1 MIIAVLSGF
10 IASILSIPSQKYF
23 KDNAKYFLSLFPLVI
38 SIYLFS
44 FLPGIANGQTFEF
57 NYIWFPELGVNLSFY
72 LDGLSITF
80 ALMISVIGFFVIMY
94 GGDYLKGD
102 VDIVKFYF
110 FILAFMGSM
119 LGVVLSS
126 NLLCL
131 FIFWELTS
139 ITSYFLIGYK
149 NKYQKARDAAL
160 QALLVTGLGGL
171 ALLAGVILMSK
182 VTGSFNIAEIL
193 SSSELLQ
200 ENGYASLIMIFFLI
214 AAFTKSAQF
223 PFYFW
228 LPNAME
234 APTPV
239 SAYLHSA
246 TMVKA
251 GVYLVARMNE
261 TFSVINYWSEILIIF
276 GGITMVLGAFFSFGK
291 DDLKQIL
298 AFTTVSSL
306 GTLVFLVGVGNE
318 YALKAFAVF
327 LIVHSLYKGTL
338 FLVAGAI
345 DHSTGT
351 RSVSSLSGLRKKMPV
366 TFYAGLFAAL
376 SSIGLIPFI
385 GFVAKEYMYDAGL
398 SSSFYP
404 EVLITALIVTNVIV
418 AASGIL
424 AGIKPFLGKVN
435 DVTAKAHEASFGILL
450 GPVLM
455 ATACLLF
462 GLLIPVLSNTLL
474 EATAAS
480 INSLI
485 SIQPFKL
492 WAGFNFVFVL
502 SLLTIVAGIILYYY
516 RNIWLGISSKLGMF
530 GKISPV
536 RVYEITLK
544 SVLSFATFQTR
555 KLQNGYLRVYLIVI
569 ILTATGLVGVGL
581 FRELALVKNVVFDD
595 VQLYE
600 ILICLLVIISA
611 VVCIRAKS
619 MLYTVV
625 TLGVIGYAVAGIFL
639 MYGAPDLAMTQFAI
653 ETLTVIL
660 FVLVLY
666 KLPEY
671 IPATNNLVRLRDLAI
686 SVSFGVLITLIV
698 IVLTEKDLTSNLS
711 EYYSTYSYLLAKGKN
726 VVNVILVDFR
736 SIDTL
741 GEITVLVIAALGVYA
756 LLRLS
761 INDKTER

>member
-1 MIIAVLSGF
+1 MILAVLSGF
-10 IASILSIPSQKYF
+10 IASILSIPAQKYF
-23 KDNAKYFLSLFPLVI
+23 RNYSKYFLSLFPLFI

-44 FLPGIANGQTFEF
+44 FIPGIADGKTFEF
-57 NYIWFPELGVNLSFY
+57 NYIWFPELGINLSFY
-72 LDGLSITF
+72 LDGLSLIF
-80 ALMISVIGFFVIMY
+80 ALMISVIGFFVILY
-94 GGDYLKGD
+94 GGDYLEGD
-102 VDIVKFYF
+102 VNIVKFYF
-110 FILAFMGSM
+110 FIFAFMGSM
-119 LGVVLSS
+119 LGLVLSM
-126 NLLCL
+126 NLICM

-160 QALLVTGLGGL
+160 QALIITGLGGL
-171 ALLAGVILMSK
+171 ALLAGVILLSK
-182 VTGSFNIAEIL
+182 VTGSFNYIEVL
-193 SSSELLQ
+193 SITDLLRD
-200 ENGYASLIMIFFLI
+200 NGYATLIMIFFLI

-261 TFSVINYWSEILIIF
+261 VFSVVNYWSEILMIF
-276 GGITMVLGAFFSFGK
+276 GGLTMVLGAFYSFGK

-298 AFTTVSSL
+298 AYTTVSSL
-306 GTLVFLVGVGNE
+306 GTLIFLVGVGNE
-318 YALKAFAVF
+318 YAMKAFVVF

-345 DHSTGT
+345 DQSTGT
-351 RSVSSLSGLRKKMPV
+351 RSVSKLSGLRKKMPV
-366 TFYAGLFAAL
+366 TFYAALFAAL
-376 SSIGLIPFI
+376 SSAGLIPFI
-385 GFVAKEYMYDAGL
+385 GFVAKEYMYDSVL
-398 SSSFYP
+398 KSSFYP
-404 EVLITALIVTNVIV
+404 EILISVLVISNIIIV
-418 AASGIL
+418 AAGIL
-424 AGIKPFLGKVN
+424 AGIKPFIGKETE
-435 DVTAKAHEASFGILL
+435 VTSKAHEASFGLLL

-462 GLLIPVLSNTLL
+462 GFLTPVLSDNIL
-474 EATAAS
+474 EAAASS
-480 INSLI
+480 INSSFTI
-485 SIQPFKL
+485 EPFKL
-492 WAGFNFVFVL
+492 WAGFNFVFAL
-502 SLLTIVAGIILYYY
+502 SLFTIAAGVFLFYF
-516 RNIWLGISSKLGMF
+516 RNSWISISSKLSMF
-530 GKISPV
+530 GKVSPE
-536 RVYEITLK
+536 RAYEIGLN
-544 SVLSFATFQTR
+544 SVLSFATFQTK
-555 KLQNGYLRVYLIVI
+555 KLQNGYLRVYLIII

-581 FRELALVKNVVFDD
+581 YQELFLIQNIVIDD
-595 VQLYE
+595 IQLYE
-600 ILICLLVIISA
+600 VLLCLLVMISA
-611 VVCIRAKS
+611 IVCIRAKS

-686 SVSFGVLITLIV
+686 SVSFGALITLII
-698 IVLTEKDLTSNLS
+698 IVLTEKELSSNLS
-711 EYYSTYSYLLAKGKN
+711 EYYATYSYLLAKGKN

-736 SIDTL
+736 SLDTL

-756 LLRLS
+756 LLRLR
-761 INDKTER
+761 IKDKTER

>member
-1 MIIAVLSGF
+1 MILAVLSGF
-10 IASILSIPSQKYF
+10 IASILSIPAQKYL
-23 KDNAKYFLSLFPLVI
+23 KDNSKYFLSLFPLII

-44 FLPGIANGQTFEF
+44 FIPGIANGQTFEF
-57 NYIWFPELGVNLSFY
+57 NYIWFPELGVNVSFY
-72 LDGLSITF
+72 LDGLSLTF
-80 ALMISVIGFFVIMY
+80 SLMISVIGFFIIMY
-94 GGDYLKGD
+94 GGDYLRSD
-102 VDIVKFYF
+102 INIVKFYF
-110 FILAFMGSM
+110 FIFAFMGSM

-126 NLLCL
+126 NLLCM

-139 ITSYFLIGYK
+139 ITSFFLIGYK

-160 QALLVTGLGGL
+160 QALLITGLGGL
-171 ALLAGVILMSK
+171 ALLAGVILLSK
-182 VTGSFNIAEIL
+182 VTGSFSFIEIL
-193 SSSELLQ
+193 SSSELIR
-200 ENGYASLIMIFFLI
+200 ENGYASLIMILFLL

-276 GGITMVLGAFFSFGK
+276 GGITMVLGAFISFGK

-306 GTLVFLVGVGNE
+306 GTLIFLVGIGNE

-345 DHSTGT
+345 DHSTGS

-385 GFVAKEYMYDAGL
+385 GFVAKEYMYDSAL
-398 SSSFYP
+398 KSFYYP
-404 EVLITALIVTNVIV
+404 EILITALVVTNVIV

-424 AGIKPFLGKVN
+424 AGIKPFIGKEN
-435 DVTAKAHEASFGILL
+435 ELSAKAHEASFGLLL

-462 GLLIPVLSNTLL
+462 GIFTPLLSDSLL
-474 EATAAS
+474 EATAGS
-480 INSLI
+480 INSMI
-485 SIQPFKL
+485 DIQPFKL
-492 WAGFNFVFVL
+492 WAGFNFVFIL
-502 SLLTIVAGIILYYY
+502 SLMTIAAGLILYYF
-516 RNIWLGISSKLGMF
+516 RSIWLNLIPKFRVF

-536 RVYEITLK
+536 RFYEVGLK

-555 KLQNGYLRVYLIVI
+555 ILQNGYLRVYLIVI

-581 FRELALVKNVVFDD
+581 FKELSLIKNVVFDD

-600 ILICLLVIISA
+600 ILLCLLVIISA

-625 TLGVIGYAVAGIFL
+625 TLGVIGYAVAGLFL

-671 IPATNNLVRLRDLAI
+671 IPDVNNLVRLRDLTI
-686 SVSFGVLITLIV
+686 SVSFGLLITLII
-698 IVLTEKDLTSNLS
+698 IVLTEKELTSNLS